1 VTAGE
6 AGWLRPLAIGLVG
19 ALAMFGIGFR
29 RAPAPAPPAPSA
41 TLRVPHARGPMTVD
55 GETDEPD
62 WTRAPARTGA
72 FLAADGS
79 AARPASE
86 ARLLWDDAFLYLSLY
101 AADEDIRAAKVAPDG
116 PVWTGDSFSVELGSA
131 DGVKYSLAVGP
142 SGIVTD
148 AASRPG
154 QPADYRWQSGAKVAI
169 DLDGTLD
176 DARDRDEEWVVEL
189 AIPWQA
195 LGIVPRSGTRV
206 ALGLR
211 RCDAPAGH
219 RSCGA
224 WGQGQTSGVLVLS
237 P

>member
-1 VTAGE
+1 MTAGE
-6 AGWLRPLAIGLVG
+6 AGGLRPLAIGLVG

-29 RAPAPAPPAPSA
+29 RAPAPPPPAPSV

-116 PVWTGDSFSVELGSA
+116 PVWSGDSFSVELGSA
-131 DGVKYSLAVGP
+131 DGVKYTLAVGP

-148 AASRPG
+148 AALRPG
-154 QPADYRWQSGAKVAI
+154 QPADEPGGMDDRAVGGEGRAQGHDGGQGAGAG
-169 DLDGTLD
+169 LTGEQRGENSHGTGP
-176 DARDRDEEWVVEL
+176 V
-189 AIPWQA
+189 
-195 LGIVPRSGTRV
+195 GTRRPV
-206 ALGLR
+206 WRSIALEIEYF
-211 RCDAPAGH
+211 
-219 RSCGA
+219 SI
-224 WGQGQTSGVLVLS
+224 
-237 P
+237 